1 MDIFKKHP
9 LRLNSSKNYISQ
21 SFKNFNSPKNIKG
34 QRFIYSP
41 SITSIGRSSKLCLN
55 EQRKKHKSLNKNS
68 LGSLPIFTTIE
79 TNRKSK
85 NGKIELFARNKK
97 SNIIMDLNEENM
109 NDEKFL
115 EIELLWDEL
124 GIKDEYQDQFELYLS
139 NIDNSTYKNKILI
152 LEKNN
157 LIELKEELIEFMNEK
172 ENRYKNIDILKQL
185 NNKLKANNN
194 NNQFEP
200 NKEVVKQIVECI
212 KEIRKCSVNI
222 VMKLIKIREN
232 LNCFSI
238 ESKINVDI
246 INKKYYFDNN
256 YLSKMNSEIYF
267 LKNSDIYKIF
277 AKNNNELLDTFLTLF
292 YKKIKIGDEIISD
305 LIPQELLNDIDKCRY
320 YMVQNSFWNNIK
332 NKKNVKIKE
341 NNVNSKKIYNKF
353 KENQK
358 SSPKRYIDVNNTY
371 YMNIYLHKLKTKLG
385 DNYNNI
391 FLNSNRQ
398 NTSSSNRKYNF
409 FKNESKKKSSNLF
422 IERDYS
428 PYKTNYNYEF
438 SYKNIFEH
446 SKNNDKLNK
455 LKAELIDEGNLLDF
469 DYIIN
474 NELRLDE
481 EYYNNKKNKIDKN
494 HIFKE
499 EIEETEE
506 NI

>member
-9 LRLNSSKNYISQ
+9 LRLNSSKNYVSQ

-212 KEIRKCSVNI
+212 KEIS
-222 VMKLIKIREN
+222 
-232 LNCFSI
+232 
-238 ESKINVDI
+238 
-246 INKKYYFDNN
+246 
-256 YLSKMNSEIYF
+256 
-267 LKNSDIYKIF
+267 
-277 AKNNNELLDTFLTLF
+277 
-292 YKKIKIGDEIISD
+292 
-305 LIPQELLNDIDKCRY
+305 
-320 YMVQNSFWNNIK
+320 
-332 NKKNVKIKE
+332 
-341 NNVNSKKIYNKF
+341 
-353 KENQK
+353 
-358 SSPKRYIDVNNTY
+358 
-371 YMNIYLHKLKTKLG
+371 
-385 DNYNNI
+385 
-391 FLNSNRQ
+391 
-398 NTSSSNRKYNF
+398 
-409 FKNESKKKSSNLF
+409 
-422 IERDYS
+422 
-428 PYKTNYNYEF
+428 
-438 SYKNIFEH
+438 
-446 SKNNDKLNK
+446 
-455 LKAELIDEGNLLDF
+455 
-469 DYIIN
+469 
-474 NELRLDE
+474 
-481 EYYNNKKNKIDKN
+481 
-494 HIFKE
+494 
-499 EIEETEE
+499 
-506 NI
+506 